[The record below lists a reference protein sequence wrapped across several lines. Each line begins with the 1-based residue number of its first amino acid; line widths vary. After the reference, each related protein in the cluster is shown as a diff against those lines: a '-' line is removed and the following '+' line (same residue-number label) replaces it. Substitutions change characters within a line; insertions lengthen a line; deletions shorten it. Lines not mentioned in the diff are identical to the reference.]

1 MQTTLTLHL
10 TPVRM
15 GKNMNIIKVHGAKM
29 WRKPNTHSLL
39 VGVQSC
45 TATMELNMTVPQKC
59 GFIIPLDLFIP
70 SQKYTQ
76 SMLHSMKRTLAQLC
90 SK

>member
-15 GKNMNIIKVHGAKM
+15 GKNMNIIKVHGAEM

-39 VGVQSC
+39 VGVQIH
-45 TATMELNMTVPQKC
+45 TATMKISVTVPRE
-59 GFIIPLDLFIP
+59 DEN
-70 SQKYTQ
+70 
-76 SMLHSMKRTLAQLC
+76 
-90 SK
+90 